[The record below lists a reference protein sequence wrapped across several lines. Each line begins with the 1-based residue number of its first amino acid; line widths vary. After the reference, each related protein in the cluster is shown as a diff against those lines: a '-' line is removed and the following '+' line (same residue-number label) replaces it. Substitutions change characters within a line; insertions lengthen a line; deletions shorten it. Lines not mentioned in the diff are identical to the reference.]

1 MIAQILTD
9 LQNAR
14 IEKDI
19 INGRIAT
26 LERQLEL
33 SLRRRQNGCR
43 ESVQNLSGNNF
54 TAHTEIEKNTTR
66 QVGNAEKK
74 L

>member
-1 MIAQILTD
+1 MTAQLLTD

-14 IEKDI
+14 IEQDI

-33 SLRRRQNGCR
+33 SLRRRQNGRR
-43 ESVQNLSGNNF
+43 ESVQGLLGNNHSAHAESEKR
-54 TAHTEIEKNTTR
+54 TAR
-66 QVGNAEKK
+66 QVGNAEKE